1 MRFIQIINQKRFT
14 LVSIFLFIYIAL
26 NFLDGERGLI
36 SYFEKQKIKRQLLN
50 QKKLLSIQLVSV
62 EKKNSLLTENIDKDY
77 LEMIYREKF
86 LVGKNEEKI
95 YKSD

>member
-14 LVSIFLFIYIAL
+14 LISIFLFIYIAL

-50 QKKLLSIQLVSV
+50 EKMLLNIQLDSI
-62 EKKNSLLTENIDKDY
+62 EKKNSLLSENIDKDY
-77 LEMIYREKF
+77 LEMIYRKKF

-95 YKSD
+95 YSSD